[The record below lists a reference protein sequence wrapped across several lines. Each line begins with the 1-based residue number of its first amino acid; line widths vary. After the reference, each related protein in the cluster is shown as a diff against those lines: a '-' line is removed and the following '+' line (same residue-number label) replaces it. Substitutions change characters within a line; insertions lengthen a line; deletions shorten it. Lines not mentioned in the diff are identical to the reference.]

1 MAKAAAFE
9 DPRFYGVT
17 MEELDDIDI
26 EISVLTPMK
35 RIQSIDEFKLGKQGI
50 FMRKG
55 YHAGTFLPQV
65 IDEVARSKEEFLG
78 HCDSC
83 RWQRNVPG

>member
-1 MAKAAAFE
+1 
-9 DPRFYGVT
+9 

-35 RIQSIDEFKLGKQGI
+35 HIQSIDEFELGKQGI

-55 YHAGTFLPQV
+55 YHTGTFLPQV
-65 IDEVARSKEEFLG
+65 ADDDSDGKMPPTCKDTKYQIEKSKIG
-78 HCDSC
+78 
-83 RWQRNVPG
+83 